1 MKSLYFV
8 KKKKKK
14 FLYFLLYFKKKPL
27 PGLEIA
33 KIQQTF
39 HVCSTNISNFI
50 FNFSDDDEITVEDND
65 AQIEYLSEAPR
76 YIEQLKFKVE
86 QLKFL
91 LSNGDGEDLER

>member
-1 MKSLYFV
+1 
-8 KKKKKK
+8 
-14 FLYFLLYFKKKPL
+14 
-27 PGLEIA
+27 
-33 KIQQTF
+33 
-39 HVCSTNISNFI
+39 
-50 FNFSDDDEITVEDND
+50 VEDND